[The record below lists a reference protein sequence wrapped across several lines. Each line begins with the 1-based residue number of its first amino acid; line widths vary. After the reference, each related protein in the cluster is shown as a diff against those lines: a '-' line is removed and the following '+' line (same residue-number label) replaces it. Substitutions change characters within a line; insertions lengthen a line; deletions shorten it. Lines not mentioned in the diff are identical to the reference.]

1 MAKKDAKKDTTS
13 TTDDPADMSRRQQI
27 VETYKMT
34 KETDRVIG
42 LWMLGAF
49 LVVGAIGFGIFW
61 ILPGS
66 GTFALVISV
75 IGGVLFGALA
85 AMIVFSRRAQRAA
98 YNRLNGQV
106 GAAARALTMLKRG
119 WKTDEVIGFNKQ
131 QDLVH
136 RVVGPPGIVLVGEGN
151 PNRLRPLMLSERRRH
166 ERVAAETPITEI
178 IVGDD
183 EGQVRLS
190 KLNRHIQKLGRQVKP
205 AEMTDTLA
213 RLKALDA
220 QRGKLPLPK
229 GPVPTSMKG
238 MRSQMRGR

>member
-1 MAKKDAKKDTTS
+1 MRKKAKQSKSDEPAKT
-13 TTDDPADMSRRQQI
+13 SRRRQVI
-27 VETYKMT
+27 ETYKMT

-49 LVVGAIGFGIFW
+49 LIAGAIGFGIFW
-61 ILPGS
+61 ILPGT
-66 GTFALVISV
+66 GTFALVISI
-75 IGGVLFGALA
+75 IGGAMFGLLGM
-85 AMIVFSRRAQRAA
+85 MIIFSRRAQRAA
-98 YNRLNGQV
+98 YNRLEGQI

-119 WKTDEVIGFNKQ
+119 WKTDEMIGFNKQ

-151 PNRLRPLMLSERRRH
+151 PNRLRQLMQGERRRH
-166 ERVAAETPITEI
+166 ERVAADIPIHEI
-178 IVGDD
+178 VVGGD
-183 EGQVRLS
+183 EGQVPLS
-190 KLNRHIQKLGRQVKP
+190 KLTRRVQKLGRQVKP
-205 AEMTDTLA
+205 AEMTDVLA

-220 QRGKLPLPK
+220 ARPKVPMPK

>member
-1 MAKKDAKKDTTS
+1 MAKKDKGA
-13 TTDDPADMSRRQQI
+13 TTDDPAKMSRRRQI
-27 VETYKMT
+27 IETYKMT

-49 LVVGAIGFGIFW
+49 LVGGGIGFGIFW

-66 GTFALVISV
+66 GTFALVISI

-98 YNRLNGQV
+98 YNRLAGQV
-106 GAAARALTMLKRG
+106 GAAARALRMLRRG
-119 WKTDEVIGFNKQ
+119 WKTDEMIGFNKQ

-136 RVVGPPGIVLVGEGN
+136 RVVGPPGIILVGEGN
-151 PNRLRPLMLSERRRH
+151 PNRLRQLMTSERKRH
-166 ERVAAETPITEI
+166 ERVAADAPIHEI
-178 IVGDD
+178 VVGDD
-183 EGQVRLS
+183 EGQVPLK
-190 KLNRHIQKLGRQVKP
+190 KLVRHVQKLGRQVKP
-205 AEMTDTLA
+205 AEITDILA
-213 RLKALDA
+213 RLRALDA
-220 QRGKLPLPK
+220 ARPKIPMPK

>member
-1 MAKKDAKKDTTS
+1 MAKKDKDAK
-13 TTDDPADMSRRQQI
+13 TDDPEKMSRRRQI
-27 VETYKMT
+27 VETYRMT

-49 LVVGAIGFGIFW
+49 LVGGGIGFGIFW

-66 GTFALVISV
+66 GTFALVISI

-98 YNRLNGQV
+98 YNRLSGQI

-119 WKTDEVIGFNKQ
+119 WKTEEMVGFNKQ

-136 RVVGPPGIVLVGEGN
+136 RVVGPPGIVLVAEGN
-151 PNRLRPLMLSERRRH
+151 PNRLRQLMLSERKRH
-166 ERVAAETPITEI
+166 ERVAADTPIHEI
-178 IVGDD
+178 VVGDD
-183 EGQVRLS
+183 EGQVPLK
-190 KLNRHIQKLGRQVKP
+190 KLVRHVQKLGRQVKP
-205 AEMTDTLA
+205 AEITDVLA
-213 RLKALDA
+213 RLRALDA
-220 QRGKLPLPK
+220 ARPKVPMPK

>member
-1 MAKKDAKKDTTS
+1 MAKKDKGA
-13 TTDDPADMSRRQQI
+13 TTDDPAKMSRRRQI
-27 VETYKMT
+27 IETYKMT

-49 LVVGAIGFGIFW
+49 LVGGAIGFGIFW

-66 GTFALVISV
+66 GTFALVISI

-98 YNRLNGQV
+98 YNRLAGQI
-106 GAAARALTMLKRG
+106 GAAARALSMLRRG
-119 WKTDEVIGFNKQ
+119 WKTDEMIGFNKQ

-136 RVVGPPGIVLVGEGN
+136 RVVGPPGIILVGEGN
-151 PNRLRPLMLSERRRH
+151 PNRLRQLMVSERKRH
-166 ERVAAETPITEI
+166 ERVAADTPIHEI
-178 IVGDD
+178 VVGDD
-183 EGQVRLS
+183 EGQVPLK
-190 KLNRHIQKLGRQVKP
+190 KLVRHVQKLGRQVKP
-205 AEMTDTLA
+205 AEITDVLA
-213 RLKALDA
+213 RLRALDA
-220 QRGKLPLPK
+220 ARPKVPMPK

>member
-1 MAKKDAKKDTTS
+1 MAKKDKATA
-13 TTDDPADMSRRQQI
+13 TDDPANMSRRKQI
-27 VETYKMT
+27 VETFKMT
-34 KETDRVIG
+34 RETDKVIG
-42 LWMLGAF
+42 WWMLGAF
-49 LVVGAIGFGIFW
+49 LVAGGIGFGIFW

-66 GTFALVISV
+66 GTFALVISI
-75 IGGVLFGALA
+75 IGGVMFGLLA
-85 AMIVFSRRAQRAA
+85 AMIVFSRRAQKAA
-98 YNRLNGQV
+98 YNRLSGQI

-119 WKTDEVIGFNKQ
+119 WKTEEMVGFNKQ

-151 PNRLRPLMLSERRRH
+151 PNRLRQLMLSERRRH
-166 ERVAAETPITEI
+166 ERVAAETPIHEI
-178 IVGDD
+178 YVGDD

-190 KLNRHIQKLGRQVKP
+190 KLVRHIQKLGRQVKP
-205 AEMTDTLA
+205 AQMTDVLA

-220 QRGKLPLPK
+220 ARPKIPMPK

>member
-1 MAKKDAKKDTTS
+1 MAKKDKEPA
-13 TTDDPADMSRRQQI
+13 TDDPTTMSRRRQI
-27 VETYKMT
+27 VETFKMT
-34 KETDRVIG
+34 RETDKVIG

-49 LVVGAIGFGIFW
+49 LVFGAIGFGIFW

-66 GTFALVISV
+66 GTFALVIST
-75 IGGVLFGALA
+75 IGGVMFGLLA
-85 AMIVFSRRAQRAA
+85 MMIVFSRRAQRAA
-98 YNRLNGQV
+98 YNRLNGQI

-119 WKTDEVIGFNKQ
+119 WRTEEMVGFNKQ

-151 PNRLRPLMLSERRRH
+151 RNRLRQLMLSERRRH
-166 ERVAAETPITEI
+166 ERVAAETPIHEI
-178 IVGDD
+178 YVGDED
-183 EGQVRLS
+183 GQVQLS
-190 KLNRHIQKLGRQVKP
+190 KLVRHVQKLGRQVKP
-205 AEMTDTLA
+205 AEMTDVLA

-220 QRGKLPLPK
+220 ARPKVPMPK